1 MLMED
6 EAGFY
11 RQPTMARL
19 FGPVGRRQPRA
30 LWGPQS
36 NRCLRAAA
44 AFDPI
49 GGRLIHRLRSSF
61 PVREMSLFYR
71 FISHSLPEAET
82 IFLVMD
88 NWPNHHHPVSWRGIE
103 ADPRIRVLWL
113 PTYAPWLNP
122 TEKIWKWVRQK
133 LTHMH
138 PFSND
143 MGTLRS
149 MLDETLAKINDIPED
164 ILRYTGTGKCKLYCS

>member
-11 RQPTMARL
+11 RQPTMAGL
-19 FGPVGRRQPRA
+19 FGPVGRKQPRVP
-30 LWGPQS
+30 WSPKS
-36 NRCLRAAA
+36 NRCVRAAA
-44 AFDPI
+44 AFNPVSGQVI
-49 GGRLIHRLRSSF
+49 YRLRSSF
-61 PVREMSLFYR
+61 SVQEMSRFYQLVSR
-71 FISHSLPEAET
+71 SLPEAET

-88 NWPNHHHPVSWRGIE
+88 NWPNHHHQISWQGIE
-103 ADPRIRVLWL
+103 ADRRIRVLWL

-122 TEKIWKWVRQK
+122 AEKIWKWVRQR

-143 MGTLRS
+143 MRTLRS
-149 MLDETLAKINDIPED
+149 MLDKTLSKINDVPEE
-164 ILRYTGTGKCKLYCS
+164 ILGYTGTGACKLYGS